1 MTKPSKKKKSVSPA
15 DDKKTAVLLR
25 LKPEELG
32 RLDALAESLADSM
45 PFASR
50 TGLAHAA
57 MLIGLKE
64 IERDAAVLLP
74 KSSR

>member
-1 MTKPSKKKKSVSPA
+1 MSPS

-25 LKPEELG
+25 LKPDEIE
-32 RLDALAESLADSM
+32 RLDSLAESLAGGM

-74 KSSR
+74 KTVK